1 MSHST
6 PKRLLAQSTPNAK
19 HPRMKRFL
27 LSSLLGL
34 TLSAVAFAGGTIT
47 WPTPPLPA
55 NGNKAA
61 TARAPISGWLDYFE
75 LNLQRARKMEKV
87 DLIFDGDQLA
97 ITSGHYG
104 PTGGMWSR
112 FNRIKAL
119 DFSSPGDPTQAVLW
133 RLQNGQLDTL
143 HPKLIVLQVGSS
155 NIGFN
160 LGANT
165 PEQIAEGVKAIVAEY
180 QKRAPEATI
189 LLLGI
194 MPRGEKPTDPAR
206 AKVKAI
212 NQIISGLGDG
222 KKVIY
227 LDFGDKLLEPDGTIT
242 KAVVGDFVHPGP
254 KGYQIWADAIQPTID
269 QFFPPATLPP
279 APTPAPAVV
288 SATNATATPEK
299 IIGGGTIT
307 WPAPSSAAGANSAII
322 PAPQMSWLTR
332 FQKNIDDSH
341 AMPKVDLIFDG
352 DSITD
357 GWRGGAG
364 GLWNKHY
371 AKLNAFDFGISG
383 NTTGDVIWRVQNG
396 QVDGLHPKL
405 VVLLIG
411 TNNMYS
417 CSVEEIAGG
426 VVAGVN
432 EYRKH
437 VPDAAVLVLGILPRG
452 NKADDPLRAKVKAI
466 NQIVAKCADGK
477 KIFYVDF
484 GEKLL
489 TADGTYGP
497 PMTGDFLHP
506 SLPGYEVWIE
516 ASQPIIDQF
525 FPPVSTPAASA
536 ATPVAPST
544 PAR

>member
-1 MSHST
+1 MYR
-6 PKRLLAQSTPNAK
+6 RLLST
-19 HPRMKRFL
+19 
-27 LSSLLGL
+27 LLGL
-34 TLSAVAFAGGTIT
+34 CLSTAAFAGGTIT
-47 WPTPPLPA
+47 WPSPPLPA
-55 NGNKAA
+55 DANKAA
-61 TARAPISGWLDYFE
+61 ISRAPISGWLDYFE
-75 LNLQRARKMEKV
+75 LNLQRAKKMENV

-97 ITSGHYG
+97 ITSGHYA
-104 PTGGMWSR
+104 PTGGMWPR

-119 DFSSPGDPTQAVLW
+119 DFSSPGDPTQAILW

-143 HPKLIVLQVGSS
+143 HPKLVVLMVGSS

-160 LGANT
+160 PGANT
-165 PEQIAEGVKAIVAEY
+165 PEQIAEGVKAIITEY

-189 LLLGI
+189 LLLGV

-212 NQIISGLGDG
+212 NQLISAFGDG

-242 KAVVGDFVHPGP
+242 RAVLGDFLHPGP

-279 APTPAPAVV
+279 APTPTPAPAVV
-288 SATNATATPEK
+288 SATDSTSSPVASAPEK

-307 WPAPSSAAGANSAII
+307 WPAPPLPAGANSAII
-322 PAPQMSWLTR
+322 PAPQMGWLTR

-364 GLWNKHY
+364 GLWNKNY

-383 NTTGDVIWRVQNG
+383 NATGDVIWRVQNG

-417 CSVEEIAGG
+417 SSTEQIAGG

-437 VPDAAVLVLGILPRG
+437 LPDASILVLGILPRG
-452 NKADDPLRAKVKAI
+452 NKATDPLRAKVKAI
-466 NQIVAKCADGK
+466 NQIISKSADGK
-477 KIFYVDF
+477 KVFFVDF
-484 GEKLL
+484 GDQLL
-489 TADGTYGP
+489 TSDGTYGP
-497 PMTGDFLHP
+497 PMTNDFLHP
-506 SLPGYEVWIE
+506 GLPGYEVWIK
-516 ASQPIIDQF
+516 AIQPIIDQF
-525 FPPVSTPAASA
+525 FPPASL
-536 ATPVAPST
+536 
-544 PAR
+544 